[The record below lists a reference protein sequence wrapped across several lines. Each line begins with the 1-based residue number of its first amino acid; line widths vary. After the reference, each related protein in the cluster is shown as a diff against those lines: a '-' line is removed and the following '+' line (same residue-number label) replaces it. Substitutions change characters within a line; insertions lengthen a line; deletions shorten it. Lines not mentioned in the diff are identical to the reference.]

1 MFLLAHMKLNIN
13 LATFQHYNVPTIF
26 YLCDNRTFMTEK
38 ILVIGANGQI
48 GTELVN
54 ALRQIHG
61 SDKVIASDIKSPTFS
76 IRHTGPFEIVNVLD
90 EDNLHHV
97 FNKHRPTQVY
107 LLAAI
112 LSAVGEQKP
121 KMAWDLNMTGL
132 LHVLDYAVEFKVK
145 KVFWPSSIAVF
156 GPHSPQHQTPQYC
169 VMDPNTV
176 YGFSKLAGERWCE
189 YYFNKYG
196 LDVRSLRYPGLIGWR
211 ANPGGGTTD
220 YAVHIFH
227 EALKYGRYQSF
238 LSANTALPMMYMDDA
253 IRATLMLMDAP
264 AENIKIRSSYNLA
277 GVSFT
282 PAQLADQ
289 IKNILPYFEIS
300 YADSDPRQAIADSW
314 PKSIDDSD
322 AINDWGWQLE
332 FDLPKIVED
341 MIVNLRR
348 GI

>member
-1 MFLLAHMKLNIN
+1 MS
-13 LATFQHYNVPTIF
+13 
-26 YLCDNRTFMTEK
+26 EK

-48 GTELVN
+48 GTELVT
-54 ALRQIHG
+54 ALRNKYVAEQ
-61 SDKVIASDIKSPTFS
+61 VIASDINSAAYA
-76 IRHTGPFEIVNVLD
+76 IRNTGPCEFANVLD
-90 EDNLHHV
+90 KDNLHHI
-97 FNKHRPTQVY
+97 FQKHRPTQVY

-132 LHVLDYAVEFKVK
+132 LHVLDYAVEFKVE

-156 GPHSPQHQTPQYC
+156 GPHSPQHDTPQFC

-189 YYFNKYG
+189 YYFTKYG
-196 LDVRSLRYPGLIGWR
+196 VDVRSIRYPGLIGWR

-227 EALKYGRYQSF
+227 EALKNGSYQSF
-238 LSANTALPMMYMDDA
+238 LSAQTALPMMYMDDA

-264 AENIKIRSSYNLA
+264 ASQVTIRSAYNLA

-282 PAQLADQ
+282 PEQ
-289 IKNILPYFEIS
+289 IAAEIKKVIPNFKIS
-300 YADSDPRQAIADSW
+300 YADNDPRQAIADSW
-314 PKSIDDSD
+314 PKSIDDSY
-322 AINDWGWQLE
+322 AQKDWGWQLE
-332 FDLPKIVED
+332 YDLPKMAID
-341 MIVNLRR
+341 MLENLRKGYR
-348 GI
+348 